1 MKVVALAG
9 GVGAGKF
16 LRGLVR
22 AAPDADLTAVVNT
35 GDDID
40 VHGLRVCPDL
50 DSVTYWLGDAF
61 DRERGWGRRDETF
74 RAIEELRTFDP
85 DAAWFGLGDLD
96 LATHLFRTRS
106 LAGGMS
112 LSGVTARIAQRFG
125 IDATIVPMTEDRVE
139 TRLDVV
145 AEGREMDLHF
155 QEYWVRRG
163 ARDDVKA
170 IRFEGAERA
179 SPAPGVLDAIGTAD
193 VVVICPSNPV
203 VSIGPILSVP
213 GVRAAVAARPVVG
226 VSPIVGGRPLA
237 GMADRLMPVVGLE
250 VSAVGAAHAYDD
262 LLDAW
267 VIDGEDAGLRTRV
280 RDEVGARVAVTDT
293 VMRDD
298 AVAEHVARTALA
310 TLDMTIELIPLE
322 GLPEVE
328 PGDDLASLLEPSLLR
343 HGASEGDVVA
353 ITQKVVSKAEG
364 RIVPGDDRASWVARE
379 SVAVVARRG
388 DLLITRT
395 KHGLVCANAGVDASN
410 VAPGFLTLLPEDP
423 DASAERLQKELVAR
437 LGLARL
443 GCGGHRHVRPTL
455 ARGGR
460 RRRDRLR
467 RHAGGARSP
476 RDRRR
481 PWHGAGD
488 HDRGAR
494 RRGGGGER
502 LGDDEDG
509 AGPIGARP
517 GTGSGDRGC
526 AAGSRAR
533 PRPRTRRRPVPG
545 IRRGGPRL
553 RRSEQRVRLR
563 RRAARPSSKTRW
575 RRRARPS
582 VRPCAPSSRWT
593 RPPGGAGCSPS
604 WRTPT
609 MPSGRPPS

>member
-1 MKVVALAG
+1 VKVVALAG

-40 VHGLRVCPDL
+40 VHGLRVSPDL

-61 DRERGWGRRDETF
+61 DRKRGWGRRDETF
-74 RAIEELRTFDP
+74 RATAELAAFDP

-106 LAGGMS
+106 LAEGMS

-125 IDATIVPMTEDRVE
+125 IDATIVPMTDDRVE

-170 IRFEGAERA
+170 IRFVGAERA

-213 GVRAAVAARPVVG
+213 GVRAAVAGRPVVG

-250 VSAVGAAHAYDD
+250 VSAVGAARAYDD

-267 VIDGEDAGLRTRV
+267 VIDEEDAGLRPRV

-298 AVAEHVARTALA
+298 EVAEHVARTALA
-310 TLDMTIELIPLE
+310 TLT
-322 GLPEVE
+322 
-328 PGDDLASLLEPSLLR
+328 
-343 HGASEGDVVA
+343 
-353 ITQKVVSKAEG
+353 
-364 RIVPGDDRASWVARE
+364 
-379 SVAVVARRG
+379 
-388 DLLITRT
+388 
-395 KHGLVCANAGVDASN
+395 
-410 VAPGFLTLLPEDP
+410 
-423 DASAERLQKELVAR
+423 
-437 LGLARL
+437 
-443 GCGGHRHVRPTL
+443 
-455 ARGGR
+455 
-460 RRRDRLR
+460 
-467 RHAGGARSP
+467 
-476 RDRRR
+476 
-481 PWHGAGD
+481 
-488 HDRGAR
+488 
-494 RRGGGGER
+494 
-502 LGDDEDG
+502 
-509 AGPIGARP
+509 
-517 GTGSGDRGC
+517 
-526 AAGSRAR
+526 
-533 PRPRTRRRPVPG
+533 
-545 IRRGGPRL
+545 
-553 RRSEQRVRLR
+553 
-563 RRAARPSSKTRW
+563 
-575 RRRARPS
+575 
-582 VRPCAPSSRWT
+582 
-593 RPPGGAGCSPS
+593 
-604 WRTPT
+604 
-609 MPSGRPPS
+609 